1 MKKKGFSLVEL
12 MVVIVLIGVILGM
25 SIPIVKSITN
35 KMDVATRSV
44 VGAIRVARETAISRA
59 DTIHV
64 VFNNPSGHY
73 EVYKWTGGVSG
84 SSTAIG
90 YKGDIPK
97 GITLSSDVYLE
108 MFFLPSGALTTS
120 LGAANCDSVIVENTK
135 NSLIIKV
142 IPATG
147 IARIIN

>member
-1 MKKKGFSLVEL
+1 LKKKGFSLIEL
-12 MVVIVLIGVILGM
+12 MVVVVLIGIIVGM

-35 KMDVATRSV
+35 KLDHATRQV
-44 VGAIRVARETAISRA
+44 VGVIRVGRETAIARA

-73 EVYKWTGGVSG
+73 EIYKWTGGMAG
-84 SSTAIG
+84 SSSAIG
-90 YKGDIPK
+90 YKGDVPK
-97 GITLSSDVYLE
+97 EIILSSDVYLE

-120 LGAANCDSVIVENTK
+120 LGGSNCDSVIIESQSK
-135 NSLIIKV
+135 SLVIKV